1 MHRPVGIRGGFA
13 STVVAVVFMVTAAG
27 DVTLRAQVATE
38 SEVPVVAVDAAA
50 SLAGQLCIVEMRVR
64 SARQLD
70 DKETCFLNS
79 AKNHR
84 DEGNFTAVIFREGW
98 ARFRE
103 AGIDQPA
110 DHFREKEIR
119 VRGVVSLR
127 DERPQIV
134 VSDPAQIEIVN
145 AVAGD

>member
-1 MHRPVGIRGGFA
+1 MPRPSAVRGRFA
-13 STVVAVVFMVTAAG
+13 SIFIAVVLTVSASGEA
-27 DVTLRAQVATE
+27 TLWGQVATE
-38 SEVPVVAVDAAA
+38 SEAPVVAVDAAA
-50 SLAGQLCIVEMRVR
+50 SQAGQLCIVEMTVR

-84 DEGNFTAVIFREGW
+84 DEGNFTAVIFRAGF

-103 AGIDQPA
+103 AGIDRPA
-110 DHFREKEIR
+110 EHFLDKEIR

-134 VSDPAQIEIVN
+134 VEDPAQIEIV
-145 AVAGD
+145 AAAAGE

>member
-1 MHRPVGIRGGFA
+1 MHRSTAVRERFA
-13 STVVAVVFMVTAAG
+13 SICIAVVLTISAASDATLRGQVVA
-27 DVTLRAQVATE
+27 E
-38 SEVPVVAVDAAA
+38 SEAPVVAVDAAA
-50 SLAGQLCIVEMRVR
+50 AQDGQLCIVEMTVR

-84 DEGNFTAVIFREGW
+84 DEGNFTAVIFREGF

-103 AGIDQPA
+103 AGIDRPA
-110 DHFREKEIR
+110 EHFLDKEIR

-134 VSDPAQIEIVN
+134 VSDPAQIEIV
-145 AVAGD
+145 AAAAGE

>member
-1 MHRPVGIRGGFA
+1 MHRAHGVIGRVAAAFLA
-13 STVVAVVFMVTAAG
+13 VLTVSAPEGAAV
-27 DVTLRAQVATE
+27 RAQVATDADA
-38 SEVPVVAVDAAA
+38 PTVAVDAAA
-50 SLAGQLCIVEMRVR
+50 SQAGQLCVVEMTVR
-64 SARQLD
+64 SSRQLD

-103 AGIDQPA
+103 AGVDRPA
-110 DHFREKEIR
+110 EHFLDKEIR

-134 VSDPAQIEIVN
+134 VSDPAQIEIVGEP
-145 AVAGD
+145 AAE

>member
-1 MHRPVGIRGGFA
+1 MHRAHDVLARLAATLLAVLMVSAPGGA
-13 STVVAVVFMVTAAG
+13 
-27 DVTLRAQVATE
+27 TLRGQVATDADA
-38 SEVPVVAVDAAA
+38 PTVAVDAAA
-50 SLAGQLCIVEMRVR
+50 SQAGQLCVVEMTVR

-103 AGIDQPA
+103 AGIDRPA
-110 DHFREKEIR
+110 EHFLDKEIR

-134 VSDPAQIEIVN
+134 VSDPAQIEIVGEP
-145 AVAGD
+145 AAE